1 MTKRNQN
8 NKGDYAVGYGKPP
21 PSTRFTKGKS
31 GNPNGRRKGSKNI
44 GTVLN
49 EVLNEKVIIN
59 ENGKR
64 RQVTKLAAAI
74 KQVVN
79 NAAVG
84 DKNALRL
91 LIQFVPSLN
100 SLMSDEVPKPLS
112 TEEDMKMLKDL
123 TERFT
128 ALSKGNQHEEQ

>member
-1 MTKRNQN
+1 MNKRHTKG
-8 NKGDYAVGYGKPP
+8 KGDYVVGYKKPP
-21 PSTRFTKGKS
+21 KHSQFSKGKS
-31 GNPNGRRKGSKNI
+31 GNPKGRRKGSKNV

-59 ENGKR
+59 ENGHR

-79 NAAVG
+79 NAAAG

-91 LIQFVPSLN
+91 LIQLVPSLN
-100 SLMSDEVPKPLS
+100 FIISDEVPNPLS
-112 TEEDMKMLKDL
+112 TEEDLKVLKNL

-128 ALSKGNQHEEQ
+128 VSSKGDQKEEQ